1 MTILEKILQRKID
14 KINRSMYD
22 DTDFCGRY
30 HIHRIRK
37 YNSNYV
43 TLEFND
49 KETSYIKQETHTAK
63 EWLSNE
69 LVYYF
74 IAEAIRE
81 SNNSLY
87 SNKQLQRKKIIDEA
101 NMYKKITKTL
111 GPKPTK
117 TPVPEEPKE
126 KEKDKKKKKEKSDSK
141 SYAKRI
147 EQYEVVTDFRTL
159 MDLPLEKGVVYYTI
173 DTDEVFCDTETQR
186 IKLQEF

>member
-87 SNKQLQRKKIIDEA
+87 SNEQLQRRKIIDEE

-117 TPVPEEPKE
+117 IPVPEEPKE
-126 KEKDKKKKKEKSDSK
+126 KDKNKNKSKKKKSDSDSDSK
-141 SYAKRI
+141 SCAKHI
-147 EQYEVVTDFRTL
+147 E
-159 MDLPLEKGVVYYTI
+159 
-173 DTDEVFCDTETQR
+173 
-186 IKLQEF
+186 

>member
-14 KINRSMYD
+14 KINRSMYE

-30 HIHRIRK
+30 HVHRIRL
-37 YNSNYV
+37 YNDNNYI

-81 SNNSLY
+81 SRNHIYNNE
-87 SNKQLQRKKIIDEA
+87 QLQRRNILDKNNIYRKV
-101 NMYKKITKTL
+101 TKTS
-111 GPKPTK
+111 GIKSTK
-117 TPVPEEPKE
+117 KPKE
-126 KEKDKKKKKEKSDSK
+126 KEKSIPNSN
-141 SYAKRI
+141 I
-147 EQYEVVTDFRTL
+147 N
-159 MDLPLEKGVVYYTI
+159 
-173 DTDEVFCDTETQR
+173 
-186 IKLQEF
+186 

>member
-22 DTDFCGRY
+22 DTNFCSRY

-37 YNSNYV
+37 YNYNYANSSNYI

-69 LVYYF
+69 LIYYF

-87 SNKQLQRKKIIDEA
+87 SNEQLQRKYILGEDNVYRKI
-101 NMYKKITKTL
+101 
-111 GPKPTK
+111 TK
-117 TPVPEEPKE
+117 TPVPKELKSKE
-126 KEKDKKKKKEKSDSK
+126 K
-141 SYAKRI
+141 
-147 EQYEVVTDFRTL
+147 
-159 MDLPLEKGVVYYTI
+159 
-173 DTDEVFCDTETQR
+173 
-186 IKLQEF
+186 